1 MILVRGGFLRAG
13 AREAL
18 AGSAELQTGQLL
30 EAKYEAEPALRFLEK
45 GLYRNAAG
53 KAFQAWRALL
63 AALTVD
69 RRDELAGRF
78 SGVPTGMGAESS
90 WRIS

>member
-1 MILVRGGFLRAG
+1 VLELARPWRDPQNYKRGR
-13 AREAL
+13 
-18 AGSAELQTGQLL
+18 LL
-30 EAKYEAEPALRFLEK
+30 EAKYEAELALRFLEE

>member
-1 MILVRGGFLRAG
+1 VLELAKPWRDPQNYKRGR
-13 AREAL
+13 
-18 AGSAELQTGQLL
+18 LL
-30 EAKYEAEPALRFLEK
+30 EAKYETEPALKFLEE

-63 AALTVD
+63 TALAVD

-78 SGVPTGMGAESS
+78 SGVPLGMGAESS
-90 WRIS
+90 WWIS